1 MTYNHT
7 PDLLAPAIERAFDRL
22 NALPNAGEAACIL
35 DLLADLNVIRA

>member
-1 MTYNHT
+1 MTYDHT

>member
-1 MTYNHT
+1 MTYNYT